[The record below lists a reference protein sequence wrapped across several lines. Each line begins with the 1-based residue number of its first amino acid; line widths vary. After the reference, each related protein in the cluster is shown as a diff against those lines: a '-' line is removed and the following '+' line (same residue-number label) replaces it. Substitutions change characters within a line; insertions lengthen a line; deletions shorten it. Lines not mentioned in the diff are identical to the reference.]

1 MRQLKHASATCID
14 CDEVLI
20 TSRELS
26 LHSDETG
33 HEKFTGEVMVAN
45 LRELQNLTRV
55 DAGASHEESAGPLS
69 SGSSASN
76 RDDEDE
82 VLHVSLDAQN
92 IVLGSGTEAALTDIL
107 QQLRAVAEE
116 LDIAI
121 ELDCVVPNYW
131 ISSSR
136 TGKDS
141 AFKSKIKELSRVI
154 PIQISNED
162 REVDDYVVV
171 SLAAARDGFYVS
183 NDYGMHRHVGKN
195 TAWSELH
202 RITFRRDWKTKHMFL
217 DFPGHERLSD
227 GEICES
233 RIKKAYGKIWSE
245 NRLGFEFEE
254 WELQAITKMYDSSSD
269 ELRYFCPECEEKF
282 PKLSVLNRHRREMK
296 HACLICDDCS
306 EMIAIIRNNIDSDN
320 TLEAEQRIANLEQEQ
335 IILSKAHQRRHR
347 RGSRH
352 ENYSGRWYSREELL
366 IQKVEDGT
374 DEQTT

>member
-1 MRQLKHASATCID
+1 MDYSCPDCGESFGKQRWLKVHMRNSGHASGSCED
-14 CDEVLI
+14 CDQVFI
-20 TSRELS
+20 TISEQTK
-26 LHSDETG
+26 HTEETG
-33 HEKFTGEVMVAN
+33 HQNHTGKILAVNPKHLEV
-45 LRELQNLTRV
+45 LSRV
-55 DAGASHEESAGPLS
+55 DDGKEEP
-69 SGSSASN
+69 
-76 RDDEDE
+76 E

-92 IVLGSGTEAALTDIL
+92 IVLGHDDAALTDIL
-107 QQLRAVAEE
+107 QQLRAVADE

-121 ELDCVVPNYW
+121 ELNCIIPNYW
-131 ISSSR
+131 LFS
-136 TGKDS
+136 TGKGKGD
-141 AFKSKIKELSRVI
+141 AFKSKIKKLSRVI

-254 WELQAITKMYDSSSD
+254 WELQAIAKTGDST
-269 ELRYFCPECEEKF
+269 EMRYFCPECREKF
-282 PKLSVLNRHRREMK
+282 PKLGLLNRHRKEMT

-306 EMIAIIRNNIDSDN
+306 EMARSMFDFNS
-320 TLEAEQRIANLEQEQ
+320 A
-335 IILSKAHQRRHR
+335 K
-347 RGSRH
+347 
-352 ENYSGRWYSREELL
+352 
-366 IQKVEDGT
+366 
-374 DEQTT
+374 